1 MLARL
6 PVLPTPFE
14 RLFAAEYPRVVAIAR
29 RILGERGEA
38 EDVAQEVFARFVA
51 QGVAISAA
59 APGWL
64 QLTAVRR
71 ALNSVRSRKRRIER
85 EHDFADR
92 GRPLLLAAQRDADP
106 SVAILRGESAAAVS
120 AAVRRLRDRD
130 TTILALRYGGGLS
143 YTELAHTLN
152 VPVAHIG
159 TLLAR
164 AERAL
169 RLEMTRATPR

>member
-14 RLFAAEYPRVVAIAR
+14 RLFAEEYPRVVAIAR

-38 EDVAQEVFARFVA
+38 EDVAQEVFALFVA
-51 QGVAISAA
+51 QGDPVSAA

-64 QLTAVRR
+64 HLTTVRR
-71 ALNSVRSRKRRIER
+71 AFNSVRSRKRRTQR
-85 EHDFADR
+85 EDDFADR
-92 GRPLLLAAQRDADP
+92 GRPLLLAAQSDADP
-106 SVAILRGESAAAVS
+106 SLAIVRGESAGEVTS
-120 AAVRRLRDRD
+120 AMRRLRDRD
-130 TTILALRYGGGLS
+130 GSILALRYGGGLS
-143 YTELAHTLN
+143 YTELAQTLD